1 MRAIYLQPGFSESD
15 FTDLM
20 ASRVFV
26 YADCY
31 TIVLASGSTALYTS
45 AQYDTTVQANVD
57 TGVPATYLANDILIE
72 GLKFRIGIGVDVDEQ
87 QITLKYNPATEAP
100 IGGQTMAQSLHRGAY
115 DGAKIVKD
123 RYYASDWG
131 QPWIAGVRLF
141 SGRVGSISSIG
152 RTEASMTVRSD
163 LALLNIDMPR
173 NVFQEICNHTLFDSG
188 CGLAKAAYAVTG
200 TVGAGSTR
208 SKINW
213 GSAIRTPPLDLG
225 TVTIANATAA
235 QYIRTIR
242 KATATGL
249 ELAYPLDFDP
259 IVGSAFTAYPGCP
272 RTYASCQTFGNTSK
286 YKGFPYVPVIESA
299 Y

>member
-20 ASRVFV
+20 NTRTFI

-31 TIVLASGSTALYTS
+31 TIILASGSTSLYT
-45 AQYDTTVQANVD
+45 ATQYDTTVLSD
-57 TGVPATYLANDILIE
+57 IDSGITATFLANDILID

-87 QITLKYNPATEAP
+87 QITLKYNPDTPAP

-123 RYYASDWG
+123 RYYATDWG

-152 RTEASMTVRSD
+152 RTEASMAVRSD

-173 NVFQEICNHTLFDSG
+173 NVFQESCNHTLFDSG
-188 CGLAKAAYAVTG
+188 CGLSKGAYAVSG
-200 TVGAGSTR
+200 LVGAGSTR

-213 GSAIRTPPLDLG
+213 GSAIRTPSLNLG
-225 TVTIANATAA
+225 TVSIASATAA
-235 QYIRTIR
+235 QYLRTIR

-259 IVGSAFTAYPGCP
+259 IVGTTFIAYPGCP
-272 RTYASCQTFGNTSK
+272 RTYASCQTFGNTAK
-286 YKGFPYVPVIESA
+286 YKGFPYVPVVESA

>member
-1 MRAIYLQPGFSESD
+1 MRDIYLQPGYSESD
-15 FTDLM
+15 FTALM
-20 ASRVFV
+20 DSRVFV

-31 TIVLASGSTALYTS
+31 TVVMASGSTSLYTA
-45 AQYDTTVQANVD
+45 AQYDTQVAANID
-57 TGVPATYLANDILIE
+57 TSTPAVYYANDLLIE

-87 QITLKYNPATEAP
+87 QITFKYNPDTPAP
-100 IGGQTMAQSLHRGAY
+100 ISGQTVAAALHRGAY
-115 DGAKIVKD
+115 DGARIIKD
-123 RYYASDWG
+123 RYYAADWG
-131 QPWIAGVRLF
+131 RPWIAGVRLF

-152 RTEASMTVRSD
+152 RTEASLSVRSD

-173 NVFQEICNHTLFDSG
+173 NVFQEVCNHTLFDSG
-188 CGLAKAAYAVTG
+188 CGKVKSSYAVTG

-213 GSAIRTPPLDLG
+213 TGAIRTPPLDLG
-225 TVTIANATAA
+225 TITIASATAA
-235 QYIRTIR
+235 QYVRTIR

-259 IVGSAFTAYPGCP
+259 VVGTSFTAYPGCP
-272 RTYASCQTFGNTSK
+272 RTYASCQTFANTANF
-286 YKGFPYVPVIESA
+286 KGFPYVPVVESA